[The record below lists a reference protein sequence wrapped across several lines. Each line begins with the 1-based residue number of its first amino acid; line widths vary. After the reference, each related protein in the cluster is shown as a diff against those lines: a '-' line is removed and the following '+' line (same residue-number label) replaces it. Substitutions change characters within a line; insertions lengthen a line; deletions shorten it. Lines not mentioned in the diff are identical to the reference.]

1 MRLRTITGTDLHA
14 SVICLGALPFGVTLS
29 EDLSF
34 TLMDRFLAA
43 GGNFIDTAL
52 VYGEWLPDGKG
63 RSERTVGKW
72 VKQRR
77 TRDRVI
83 IGTKGAHPRLSSMDV
98 PRLARDE
105 IVADLDES
113 LGNLQTDYIDLYWLH
128 RDDPRRPVAEI
139 LDTLNEQ
146 VERGKIRYFGCSN
159 WRLDRI
165 QAAQDYAA
173 EHGIRGFAGNQLMWS
188 LAVPN
193 HAALFDPAM
202 VTMDAATKA
211 YHLRTGQAAMAYSS
225 QAGGL
230 FTRLASG
237 APDDLPAGQRALYA
251 GEENLRRLQRLQ
263 QVAQAQDLPVGVVA
277 LAYLVSHPF
286 PAYAL
291 SGCSNTD
298 QLQQNLRAGD
308 VELEPGAL
316 EYLERG
322 PD

>member
-1 MRLRTITGTDLHA
+1 MRLRNIPHTDLDA
-14 SVICLGALPFGVTLS
+14 SVICLGALPFGVSMS

-34 TLMDRFLAA
+34 ALMDRFLAG
-43 GGNFIDTAL
+43 GGNFVDTAL

-72 VKQRR
+72 VQQRR
-77 TRDRVI
+77 NRDRVI
-83 IGTKGAHPRLSSMDV
+83 IGTKGAHPRLSTMDV
-98 PRLARDE
+98 PRLSRDE

-113 LGNLQTDYIDLYWLH
+113 LGNLQTGFIDLYWLH
-128 RDDPRRPVAEI
+128 RDDPARPVADI
-139 LDTLNEQ
+139 LHTLNDQ

-165 QAAQDYAA
+165 QAAQDYATA
-173 EHGIRGFAGNQLMWS
+173 HGIRGFAGNQLMWS

-193 HAALFDPAM
+193 RAALFDPAM
-202 VTMDAATKA
+202 VTMDATTKG
-211 YHLRTGQAAMAYSS
+211 YHVRTGLAAMAYSS

-230 FTRLASG
+230 FTRLESG
-237 APDDLPAGQRALYA
+237 APADLPANQRALYA
-251 GEENLRRLQRLQ
+251 NEENLRRLKRLQ
-263 QVAQAQDLPVGVVA
+263 QVAQDRNLPVGVLA

-291 SGCSNTD
+291 AGCSNIE

-308 VELEPGAL
+308 VELAPDML
-316 EYLERG
+316 DYLENG
-322 PD
+322 AD